1 MHKNK
6 IVYFLGLCALL
17 VSSRTPLASQETSGT
32 LQGTVTEASGAS
44 IANVEIVATNDRVPN
59 GLKAKSDALGYYTI
73 SGVPIGPTVLTFT
86 APGFTK
92 LKQSVEVR
100 LGTTTFSPR
109 LEIGAVNQVVE
120 VVDTIESLNTQSSTT
135 ETVIQHKEI
144 DNLAKGRTFQ
154 SLLALSPGV
163 RAEVKGG
170 SAGVGGIQVDGASG
184 LENTYYLDGV
194 EVSDPISGALRRSN
208 AVPFDFIQEIQVRT
222 GGFNAEY
229 GGATGGVVTVGI
241 RGGTNSYHGE
251 GNFQY
256 TGDGLNA
263 RDRAYY
269 QRSPLSAAVADFFA
283 PKKDNYSLWY
293 PGGIIGG
300 RIIPNKLFFWAGY
313 EPELEHTDRTIAYAA
328 GARTFSQD
336 YKRENFAGRLD
347 YSATSKIQLYS
358 SYLWSPIKHTGNLP
372 NRDPR
377 VAAPSNNL
385 AIQGGYLPSQAITFG
400 GTYAINSRL
409 TFAARYGYK
418 YLNDKDGNYGI
429 PGDAYVVYQTASSQA
444 GLPVPTPGGTGF
456 SNVSSTLTTY
466 RDITTRK
473 NLYLDLGYIQ
483 NLFGQQ
489 HNFKFGYAFNRVGN
503 DVLTDYPN
511 GDFNIYWG
519 QPFSRANISNVTG
532 AYGYYTWE
540 DGVRLNSK
548 VNGRNQ
554 GLYVQDEWRFNRRLT
569 LNIGVRLENEYLPPY
584 RAEQGGVK
592 IANPVSFNWG
602 DKVAP
607 RLGFAYDVLGD
618 GKWKVSGSM
627 GIFYD
632 VLKYNLARG
641 SFGGEFWVTH
651 VYQLNS
657 PNVLNLTKAN
667 AGLLGP
673 EITSYD
679 NRTVPINAQ
688 GELDGIDS
696 DLKPYTSRNF
706 NFALDHKLTSQ
717 LTASVRYVRK
727 DLLKT
732 IEDIGVLDST
742 GNEVYLIGNPGF
754 GQTRNDPT
762 HTYDGKTPN
771 GQEYLVP
778 KAVRQYNAVEF
789 RLQGQIGKLFLA
801 PSYTWSRLY
810 GNYSGLG
817 NSDESGRSNPD
828 NNRSFDLPYYYF
840 DASGSQKNVFGLLGT
855 DRTHAFNLYTSY
867 NYKNKLGSTI
877 FGLVQVAE
885 SGTPDSTSIIY
896 LSAPTYPYGRGDLG
910 RTPFYTQTD
919 IQVSHTFSLAEKVK
933 VRLEANVQNLFNQDA
948 IQSRVSQYNRSGAIS
963 ATALPLSQFFAG
975 YDPKQFISSGV
986 PFNPIYGLPGSSYRA
1001 GGGPGSTFSSAFSA
1015 ALPGFEAYQS
1025 GRVFRLGMRVQF

>member
-1 MHKNK
+1 MSLQPV
-6 IVYFLGLCALL
+6 IPGRVALQQ
-17 VSSRTPLASQETSGT
+17 RP
-32 LQGTVTEASGAS
+32 
-44 IANVEIVATNDRVPN
+44 P
-59 GLKAKSDALGYYTI
+59 
-73 SGVPIGPTVLTFT
+73 P
-86 APGFTK
+86 
-92 LKQSVEVR
+92 
-100 LGTTTFSPR
+100 
-109 LEIGAVNQVVE
+109 
-120 VVDTIESLNTQSSTT
+120 
-135 ETVIQHKEI
+135 
-144 DNLAKGRTFQ
+144 
-154 SLLALSPGV
+154 
-163 RAEVKGG
+163 
-170 SAGVGGIQVDGASG
+170 
-184 LENTYYLDGV
+184 
-194 EVSDPISGALRRSN
+194 LRRSIIVLSRN
-208 AVPFDFIQEIQVRT
+208 QAAVKQ
-222 GGFNAEY
+222 
-229 GGATGGVVTVGI
+229 
-241 RGGTNSYHGE
+241 
-251 GNFQY
+251 
-256 TGDGLNA
+256 
-263 RDRAYY
+263 
-269 QRSPLSAAVADFFA
+269 SAA
-283 PKKDNYSLWY
+283 N
-293 PGGIIGG
+293 
-300 RIIPNKLFFWAGY
+300 
-313 EPELEHTDRTIAYAA
+313 
-328 GARTFSQD
+328 
-336 YKRENFAGRLD
+336 
-347 YSATSKIQLYS
+347 
-358 SYLWSPIKHTGNLP
+358 GNLSLVSLSQH
-372 NRDPR
+372 RGAVQSR
-377 VAAPSNNL
+377 PS
-385 AIQGGYLPSQAITFG
+385 P
-400 GTYAINSRL
+400 
-409 TFAARYGYK
+409 
-418 YLNDKDGNYGI
+418 D
-429 PGDAYVVYQTASSQA
+429 VVYQTASSQS

-456 SNVSSTLTTY
+456 SNVYSTLTTY

-511 GDFNIYWG
+511 GDFNIFWG
-519 QPFSRANISNVTG
+519 QTFSRANISNVSGT
-532 AYGYYTWE
+532 YGYYTWE

-554 GLYVQDEWRFNRRLT
+554 GLYFQDEWRFNRRLT
-569 LNIGVRLENEYLPPY
+569 LNLGVRLENEYLPPY
-584 RAEQGGVK
+584 RSEQGGVK

-618 GKWKVSGSM
+618 GRWKLSGSM
-627 GIFYD
+627 GYFYD

-667 AGLLGP
+667 AGLLGT

-688 GELDGIDS
+688 GQLDGIDS
-696 DLKPYTSRNF
+696 NLKPYTSRNF

-717 LTASVRYVRK
+717 LTASIRYVRK

-732 IEDIGVLDST
+732 IEDIGVLDSS

-855 DRTHAFNLYTSY
+855 DRTHAFNLYSSY
-867 NYKNKLGSTI
+867 AYKNKLGSTV

-919 IQVSHTFSLAEKVK
+919 IQISHTISIAEKVK

-948 IQSRVSQYNRSGAIS
+948 ILSRDSQYNRSGAIS
-963 ATALPLSQFFAG
+963 ATALPVSQFFAG
-975 YDPKQFISSGV
+975 YDPTKFISSGV
-986 PFNPIYGLPGSSYRA
+986 PYNPIYGLPGSSYRN
-1001 GGGPGSTFSSAFSA
+1001 GGGPGSTLSSAFSA